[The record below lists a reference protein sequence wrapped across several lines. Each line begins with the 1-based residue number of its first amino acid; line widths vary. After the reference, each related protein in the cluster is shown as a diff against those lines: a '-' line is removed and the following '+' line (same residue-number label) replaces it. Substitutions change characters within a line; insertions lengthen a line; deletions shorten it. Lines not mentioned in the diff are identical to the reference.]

1 MLQIHLQLWYFIK
14 VWLIF
19 SVVNGQEVNIKIMK
33 RKFKQ
38 WWSTIPPIATKQTIT
53 SRFNSLNNK
62 KERTTKMWH
71 CLICQGDPK
80 NNTFS
85 KWYINTS
92 CHKTFTHL
100 VMDKPYYITHVQYFL
115 LKYPYIK
122 YFSSLLSFLTN

>member
-1 MLQIHLQLWYFIK
+1 
-14 VWLIF
+14 
-19 SVVNGQEVNIKIMK
+19 
-33 RKFKQ
+33 
-38 WWSTIPPIATKQTIT
+38 
-53 SRFNSLNNK
+53 
-62 KERTTKMWH
+62 MWH

-122 YFSSLLSFLTN
+122 LKHNAPGCLTGGHKNIWMYRGMQGHE